1 MSSKIC
7 MSAWNGGP
15 WKTKDTVTLGQLD
28 QMIAA
33 LGLMGY
39 DMDTPVTFLFD
50 DEHAWLETV
59 EWDEDE
65 GPRVVDE
72 LGDPEKDADWI
83 DDSGDT
89 WHWDDGV
96 WMVLPG
102 GGWNWRPTG
111 LTPSEDFGPYTEV
124 VE

>member
-1 MSSKIC
+1 

-72 LGDPEKDADWI
+72 LGDAEKNAVWKDDDGADWRWEGNRWRLRDS
-83 DDSGDT
+83 DD
-89 WHWDDGV
+89 
-96 WMVLPG
+96 
-102 GGWNWRPTG
+102 WRETDIKPN
-111 LTPSEDFGPYTEV
+111 DKFGPYTEV